1 MGKRTVAPVGFI
13 HGRFQVLHNDHLVYL
28 LAGIERCE
36 HLVVGVSNPDP
47 TLTRKDEADSA
58 RSSPEANP
66 LTYYERY
73 LMVRAALAGAGLRAD
88 EYSVVPFPV
97 NFPELYRY
105 YVPMDAVFYLTIYDS
120 WGEKKLSMFTELGLA
135 TEVLWRRSREEKGL
149 SSTEIRRRIAA
160 GEEWTHLVPPAVVS
174 LLETFNIRCR
184 LAKTD

>member
-1 MGKRTVAPVGFI
+1 MGKSTVVSTGFI

-28 LAGIERCE
+28 LAGKERCN
-36 HLVVGVSNPDP
+36 HLVVGISNPDP

-58 RSSPEANP
+58 RSSLEANP

-73 LMVRAALAGAGLRAD
+73 LMVRAALTGAGLRAD

-120 WGEKKLSMFTELGLA
+120 WGEKKLTMFTELGLK
-135 TEVLWRRSREEKGL
+135 TEILWRRPREEKGL
-149 SSTEIRRRIAA
+149 SSTEIRRRMVA
-160 GEEWTHLVPPAVVS
+160 GEKWTHLVPPAVA
-174 LLETFNIRCR
+174 R
-184 LAKTD
+184 LAVEFNLGNRLAGAK